1 MYGASEAEPISVLN
15 FEDITEE
22 DIENMKNGE
31 GLLAG
36 KIINEIE
43 LKIEELE
50 KTPEKNKILKDNNI
64 EDFSALKGEILV
76 KGENVVNGYLN
87 VQKNPDE
94 KWHRTGDMGYINSNG
109 QLVLLGRVKGRI
121 QLGEKIYYPF
131 AVETAF
137 SFCKILKK
145 SVLTSKN
152 GKLYLLVERNP
163 EYKGNLSENS
173 EIIGLKKKF
182 EIF

>member
-1 MYGASEAEPISVLN
+1 
-15 FEDITEE
+15 
-22 DIENMKNGE
+22 
-31 GLLAG
+31 
-36 KIINEIE
+36 
-43 LKIEELE
+43 
-50 KTPEKNKILKDNNI
+50 
-64 EDFSALKGEILV
+64 
-76 KGENVVNGYLN
+76 
-87 VQKNPDE
+87 
-94 KWHRTGDMGYINSNG
+94 MGYINSNG

-152 GKLYLLVERNP
+152 GKLYLLAERNP
-163 EYKGNLSENS
+163 GYKGNLSEDS

-182 EIF
+182 EIFKIIETEIPMDKRHNSKTDYKKLEEIVEKL